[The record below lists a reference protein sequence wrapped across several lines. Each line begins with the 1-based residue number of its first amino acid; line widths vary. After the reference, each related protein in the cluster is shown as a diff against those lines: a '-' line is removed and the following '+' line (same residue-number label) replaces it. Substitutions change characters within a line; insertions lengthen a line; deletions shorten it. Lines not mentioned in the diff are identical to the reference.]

1 MVMEREVMREGKER
15 ERVGARKVDPF
26 FTYSFLL
33 RDRIMVLVTG
43 ALFLKADI
51 NAKNGFYAV
60 FPPRV
65 WAGRAS
71 INPKK

>member
-1 MVMEREVMREGKER
+1 MVIERGVMRKDKQR
-15 ERVGARKVDPF
+15 EFGARKVIPF
-26 FTYSFLL
+26 SLTAFCFQ
-33 RDRIMVLVTG
+33 DRRMVLVTG
-43 ALFLKADI
+43 ALFLKTDI

-60 FPPRV
+60 FPPRG

>member
-1 MVMEREVMREGKER
+1 MLIEREVMREDKQ
-15 ERVGARKVDPF
+15 RVGARKVVPF
-26 FTYSFLL
+26 SLTAFLL